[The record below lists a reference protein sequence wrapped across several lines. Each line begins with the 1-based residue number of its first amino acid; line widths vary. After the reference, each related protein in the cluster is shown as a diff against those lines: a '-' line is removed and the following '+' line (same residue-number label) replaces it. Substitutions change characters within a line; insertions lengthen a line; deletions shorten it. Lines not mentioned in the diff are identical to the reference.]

1 MQISRS
7 VYMGIEALARLAA
20 RGADTPCTTQGL
32 AEWINQPVS
41 YTETLMARLLG
52 AGLVRAGH
60 GPGDG
65 YYLARPAHRITVAE
79 VFRAFD
85 EPHDMPSRPLN
96 GVTLEP
102 LAIQDLRG
110 TDLLWESFKSHFLL
124 FLNEI
129 LLTDITPDS
138 AGEWGSEAAKPAAT
152 MAQHMQSKS
161 VH

>member
-1 MQISRS
+1 M
-7 VYMGIEALARLAA
+7 
-20 RGADTPCTTQGL
+20 
-32 AEWINQPVS
+32 
-41 YTETLMARLLG
+41 
-52 AGLVRAGH
+52 
-60 GPGDG
+60 
-65 YYLARPAHRITVAE
+65 AE